1 MASARKP
8 ASVRS
13 AAIPA
18 EALSKDQSFPKLD
31 LPLQPPYPP
40 ADAKP
45 VKELPRESGWLYE
58 PKWDGFRCMA
68 FRQGEGIVLQSKAGQ
83 PLTRYFPEIAAALRA
98 LPARKFVLD
107 GELVIRSGAGLDFD
121 ALLQRI
127 HPAASRIQRLS
138 QQTPATYMVFD
149 LLADARGK
157 PLVSSPL
164 SARRM
169 ALQEFALANIGGEP
183 AIKRGRKSRS
193 AAAAKATSN
202 NAMPRIMLSPAS
214 SDFATAEKWMREG
227 AASGWDGVVAKRLD
241 REYTSGERTAMV
253 SGEGPAIVSGAGPA
267 IVKVKRIRTAD
278 CVIGG
283 FRWSR
288 SAKTSSAKEAATQ
301 EPQRSKKGARKT
313 SKKKPAKEIG
323 SLLLGLYN
331 KSGRLDHI
339 GFSASFAR
347 EERKQLKKIL
357 KPFMAKDGSPGAG
370 FTGKAPGGPSRW
382 TRDDRDT
389 EWFPLKPKLAGEF
402 QYDHFSGGRFRHG
415 TKFLRWRPEKKPEQ
429 CTMEQLG
436 IGR

>member
-1 MASARKP
+1 MVSPRKS

-13 AAIPA
+13 AAVPA

-40 ADAKP
+40 AEAKA
-45 VKELPRESGWLYE
+45 VKELPREHGWLYE
-58 PKWDGFRCMA
+58 PKWDGFRCLA
-68 FRQGEGIVLQSKAGQ
+68 FRRGEEIVLQSKAGQ
-83 PLTRYFPEIAAALRA
+83 PLTRYFPEVAAALLA

-107 GELVIRSGAGLDFD
+107 GEIIIRRGGGLDFD

-138 QQTPATYMVFD
+138 QETPAAYMVFD
-149 LLADARGK
+149 LLVDARGK
-157 PLVSSPL
+157 ALVSSPL

-169 ALQEFALANIGGEP
+169 ALQEFASANIGEAEDKSSKKAQSKAP
-183 AIKRGRKSRS
+183 AKMTSS
-193 AAAAKATSN
+193 NAT
-202 NAMPRIMLSPAS
+202 PRTILSPAS
-214 SDFATAEKWMREG
+214 ADFATAEKWMREG

-241 REYTSGERTAMV
+241 CEYTSGERTGM
-253 SGEGPAIVSGAGPA
+253 
-267 IVKVKRIRTAD
+267 VKVKRIRTAD

-288 SAKTSSAKEAATQ
+288 AAAEKSAAGKKSAEKSAAKTHASSRQSAASS
-301 EPQRSKKGARKT
+301 R
-313 SKKKPAKEIG
+313 KKPGEEIG

-331 KSGRLDHI
+331 KKGQLDHI
-339 GFSASFAR
+339 GFSASFTR

-357 KPFMAKDGSPGAG
+357 KPFMAKDGGPGAG

-389 EWFPLKPKLAGEF
+389 EWFPLKPKLVGEF